1 MAVSENISNA
11 PMSSSCVNCL
21 KVSRTKRVSPLSLVW
36 ICEVEA
42 LGVGYFF
49 EHLIRFVFLPT
60 LQSSCGWLSQNI
72 FVLRKLQNSQP
83 HSLS

>member
-1 MAVSENISNA
+1 M
-11 PMSSSCVNCL
+11 
-21 KVSRTKRVSPLSLVW
+21 
-36 ICEVEA
+36 EA

-49 EHLIRFVFLPT
+49 EHLVKLVFLPT
-60 LQSSCGWLSQNI
+60 LQSSFEWPSQNI